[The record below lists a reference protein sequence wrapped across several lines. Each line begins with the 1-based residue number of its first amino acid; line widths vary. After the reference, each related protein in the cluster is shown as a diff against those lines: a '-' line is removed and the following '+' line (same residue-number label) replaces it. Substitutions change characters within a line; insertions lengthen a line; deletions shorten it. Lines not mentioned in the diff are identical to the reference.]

1 MADYHVFGIRHHG
14 PGSARRLLDALN
26 RYQPD
31 CVLIEGPPEADAL
44 LELCAEQS
52 MQLPVA
58 LLVYSPQHH
67 EHAAYYPF
75 AEFSPEWQAIQYA
88 LQQKI
93 AVRFIDLPMTHRFAL
108 DQAEAEQAQDQVQ
121 TIADQDNEK
130 PNEENT
136 EASTT
141 ASTEQSIAQQ
151 TPQRDHNAQ
160 LIQHIHYDPLSVIA
174 EAAGY
179 QDGEQWWEQF
189 VEERQAQ
196 DETIFPA
203 ISEMM
208 GTLRQTLDEYDD
220 QEQPSNDIDQRE
232 QHKNNLR
239 EAYMRKQMRLSAKQ
253 YERIAVVCGAWHVP
267 ALEHHPKVKDDNALL
282 KGLPKIKTVATWIP
296 WTYGRLS
303 QASGYRAGISSPG
316 WYHHLWQNYQQNSAQ
331 WLARVA
337 TALRDE
343 GIDVSSAHIIEA
355 VRLADALA
363 TLRGRRLAGLSEL
376 NEAIRSIMLFGDDSL
391 MQLVQQQ
398 CMISERIGQ
407 IPDNTPMTPLQQDLQ
422 QQQRRLRF
430 KPSATHDVKTLD
442 LRKPTDLARSHLL
455 RRLSLLDIKWG
466 EGGTRGSG
474 KGTFKE
480 EWELQWQPELSLK
493 LIEASRWG
501 HTIQEAAQT
510 YLAHIAQHNHD
521 LPTLV
526 KLAQQALYAD
536 LGKAVDELM
545 SSLQN
550 AAALAT
556 DVIHLME
563 VLPDLAKLLRY
574 GDVRNTASHNVEHIV
589 ESLVTRICIG
599 LGHACRSLNDEAADA
614 LYQHIQACHDA
625 LQLLEQET
633 WQNEWLASLQK
644 LTQQSELH
652 PLLAGQ
658 ACRLLYQ
665 SNRWDQEKIAQQF
678 SLALSSAVPPH
689 DAAAWAEGFLRS
701 SGQILI
707 YEESLWQMIDEW
719 LTQLSHRHF
728 QQILPLLRRTFS
740 QFATA
745 ERRQMGER
753 VKNQPIQLVNHS
765 PHHLLNEQA
774 SLVLPLLHQILGLPQ
789 NPSIKQTAS

>member
-1 MADYHVFGIRHHG
+1 MADYHVLGIRHHG

-44 LELCAEQS
+44 LALCAEQS
-52 MQLPVA
+52 MQPPVA
-58 LLVYSPQHH
+58 LLVYSPQQH

-75 AEFSPEWQAIQYA
+75 AAFSPEWQAIQYA

-108 DQAEAEQAQDQVQ
+108 DQAEAEQAQAL
-121 TIADQDNEK
+121 ADEDNSD
-130 PNEENT
+130 T
-136 EASTT
+136 SRI
-141 ASTEQSIAQQ
+141 ASTEKSISQQ
-151 TPQRDHNAQ
+151 TPQSDHHAQ
-160 LIQHIHYDPLSVIA
+160 LIQQIHYDPLRVMA
-174 EAAGY
+174 EVAGY

-189 VEERQAQ
+189 VEERQAD

-208 GTLRQTLDEYDD
+208 GTLRNTLDEYD
-220 QEQPSNDIDQRE
+220 EQTNPINDDHQRE

-239 EAYMRKQMRLSAKQ
+239 EAYMRKQMRLNAKNH
-253 YERIAVVCGAWHVP
+253 ERIAVICGAWHVP

-337 TALRDE
+337 SALRAA

-363 TLRGRRLAGLSEL
+363 TMRERRLAGLNEL

-398 CMISERIGQ
+398 CIISERIGQ
-407 IPDNTPMTPLQQDLQ
+407 IPESTPMTPLQQDLQ
-422 QQQRRLRF
+422 QQQKTLRF
-430 KPSATHDVKTLD
+430 KPSATHDVKILD

-480 EWELQWQPELSLK
+480 EWALQWQPELSLK

-501 HTIQEAAQT
+501 HTIQDAAQT

-536 LGKAVDELM
+536 LGKAVDALM
-545 SSLQN
+545 SCLQN

-574 GDVRNTASHNVEHIV
+574 GDVRNTASHDVEHIV

-599 LGHACRSLNDEAADA
+599 LGHACRSLNDEAANA

-625 LQLLEQET
+625 LQLLEQEQ
-633 WQNEWLASLQK
+633 WPSEWLNTLQK

-707 YEESLWQMIDEW
+707 YEENLWQMIDEW
-719 LTQLSHRHF
+719 LTQLSHGHF

-740 QFATA
+740 QFAPA

-753 VKNQPIQLVNHS
+753 VKNQPMQWVNHS
-765 PHHLLNEQA
+765 PQHLLNEQA
-774 SLVLPLLHQILGLPQ
+774 RLVLPLLHQILGLAQ
-789 NPSIKQTAS
+789 HPSIKPSAS